1 MEYNQTLNFLITRL
15 PIYQRIGRV
24 AYKKDI
30 GNIIS
35 ACKKLKNPQNKFKSI
50 HIAGTNGKGSVAHIL
65 ASILQESGY
74 NTGLYTSPHL
84 KDFRERIK
92 INGNIISKKK
102 VNDFVSINKDTF
114 LKLQMSFFE
123 MTVAMAFNHFANEKV
138 DIAIIETGLGGRLDS
153 TNIINPII
161 SIITNIGLD
170 HTKLLGDSIEEIAK
184 EKAGIIKD
192 NTPII
197 IGSRQKKV
205 EYIFREVS
213 ESKNA
218 EIYFSD
224 IISNYKTDLKGNYQK
239 QNIST
244 ALKSIEILRKLN
256 WTISENNIND
266 GLMNVVKNT
275 GLYGR
280 WQIISKKPLTIC
292 DTAHNIDGIK
302 HIMKELKNTPHNNLH
317 FVFGTVNDKET
328 DSILSLL
335 PKNALY
341 YLCKANIERA
351 MDTNTLYKKAKDLNL
366 NCILFASVKEA
377 LAAAKKAAKNKDLI
391 LISGSTFVVAEAL

>member
-35 ACKKLKNPQNKFKSI
+35 ACKKLKNPQNNFKSI

-153 TNIINPII
+153 TNIINPMI

-239 QNIST
+239 KNIST
-244 ALKSIEILRKLN
+244 ALKSIEILRKLD

-302 HIMKELKNTPHNNLH
+302 HIMKELKNTPHSNLH

-366 NCILFASVKEA
+366 NCIPFASVKEA

>member
-1 MEYNQTLNFLITRL
+1 MDYNQTLNFLITRL

-114 LKLQMSFFE
+114 LKLEMSFFE
-123 MTVAMAFNHFANEKV
+123 MTVALAFNHFANEKV

-224 IISNYKTDLKGNYQK
+224 IISNYRTDLKGNYQK
-239 QNIST
+239 RNIST

-302 HIMKELKNTPHNNLH
+302 HIMQELKNTPHNNLH

-328 DSILSLL
+328 DLILSLL

-351 MDTNTLYKKAKDLNL
+351 MDTNTLYKKAKNLNL
-366 NCILFASVKEA
+366 NCIPFASVKEA

>member
-153 TNIINPII
+153 TNIINPMI

-244 ALKSIEILRKLN
+244 ALKSIEILRKLD

-366 NCILFASVKEA
+366 NCIPFASVKEA

>member
-1 MEYNQTLNFLITRL
+1 
-15 PIYQRIGRV
+15 
-24 AYKKDI
+24 
-30 GNIIS
+30 
-35 ACKKLKNPQNKFKSI
+35 
-50 HIAGTNGKGSVAHIL
+50 
-65 ASILQESGY
+65 
-74 NTGLYTSPHL
+74 
-84 KDFRERIK
+84 
-92 INGNIISKKK
+92 
-102 VNDFVSINKDTF
+102 
-114 LKLQMSFFE
+114 MSFFE
-123 MTVAMAFNHFANEKV
+123 MTVALAFNHFANEKV

-224 IISNYKTDLKGNYQK
+224 IISNYRTDLKGNYQK
-239 QNIST
+239 RNIST

-302 HIMKELKNTPHNNLH
+302 HIMQELKNTPHNNLH

-328 DSILSLL
+328 DLILSLL

-351 MDTNTLYKKAKDLNL
+351 MDTNTLYKKAKNLNL
-366 NCILFASVKEA
+366 NCIPFASVKEA

>member
-1 MEYNQTLNFLITRL
+1 MDYNQTLNFLLTRL

-35 ACKKLKNPQNKFKSI
+35 ACKKLKNPHNKFKSI

-65 ASILQESGY
+65 ASILQESGFS
-74 NTGLYTSPHL
+74 TGLYTSPHL

-92 INGNIISKKK
+92 INGNMIPKNK
-102 VNDFVSINKDTF
+102 VNEFVSINKETF
-114 LKLQMSFFE
+114 IKLKMSFFE
-123 MTVAMAFNHFANEKV
+123 MTVAMAFNHFENEKV
-138 DIAIIETGLGGRLDS
+138 DIAVIETGLGGRLDS
-153 TNIINPII
+153 TNIINPVL

-170 HTKLLGDSIEEIAK
+170 HTKLLGNSIEKIAK

-192 NTPII
+192 NTPVI
-197 IGSRQKKV
+197 IGSRQKKT
-205 EYIFREVS
+205 EYIFQEIS
-213 ESKNA
+213 EYKNA

-224 IISNYKTDLKGNYQK
+224 INSNYKTDLKGNYQK

-244 ALKSIEILRKLN
+244 ALKSIDILKDLN
-256 WTISENNIND
+256 WTISENNIKK
-266 GLMNVVKNT
+266 GLINVVKNT

-280 WQIISKKPLTIC
+280 WQIISKQPLTIC

-302 HIMKELKNTPHNNLH
+302 HIIQELKNTPHNNLH
-317 FVFGTVNDKET
+317 FVFGTVNDKQI
-328 DSILSLL
+328 DSMLKLL

-351 MDTNTLYKKAKDLNL
+351 MDTNTLYKKAKKLNL
-366 NCILFASVKEA
+366 NCITYTSVKKA
-377 LAAAKKAAKNKDLI
+377 LAAAKKKAKNKDLI
-391 LISGSTFVVAEAL
+391 LISGSTFVVAEVL

>member
-1 MEYNQTLNFLITRL
+1 MEYNQTLTFLITQL
-15 PIYQRIGRV
+15 PIYQRIGKA

-114 LKLQMSFFE
+114 LKLEMSFFE
-123 MTVAMAFNHFANEKV
+123 MTVALAFNHFANEKV

-224 IISNYKTDLKGNYQK
+224 IISNYRTDLKGNYQK
-239 QNIST
+239 RNIST

-302 HIMKELKNTPHNNLH
+302 HIMQELKNTPHNNLH

-328 DSILSLL
+328 DLILSLL

-351 MDTNTLYKKAKDLNL
+351 MDTNTLYKKAKNLNL
-366 NCILFASVKEA
+366 NCIPFASVKEA

>member
-1 MEYNQTLNFLITRL
+1 MEYNQTLNFLITQL
-15 PIYQRIGRV
+15 PIYQRIGKA

-114 LKLQMSFFE
+114 LKLEMSFFE
-123 MTVAMAFNHFANEKV
+123 MTVALAFNHFANEKV

-224 IISNYKTDLKGNYQK
+224 IISNYRTDLKGNYQK
-239 QNIST
+239 RNIST

-302 HIMKELKNTPHNNLH
+302 HIMQELKNTPHNNLH

-328 DSILSLL
+328 DLILSLL

-351 MDTNTLYKKAKDLNL
+351 MDTNTLYKKAKNLNL
-366 NCILFASVKEA
+366 NCIPFASVKEA

>member
-50 HIAGTNGKGSVAHIL
+50 HITGTNGKGSVAHIL

-114 LKLQMSFFE
+114 LKLQMSLFE

-153 TNIINPII
+153 TNIINPMI

-244 ALKSIEILRKLN
+244 ALKSIEILRKLD

-366 NCILFASVKEA
+366 NCIPFASVKEA

>member
-1 MEYNQTLNFLITRL
+1 MDYNQTLNFLITRL

-74 NTGLYTSPHL
+74 STGLYTSPHL

-102 VNDFVSINKDTF
+102 VNDFVSINKNTF

-123 MTVAMAFNHFANEKV
+123 MTVALAFNHFANEKV

-170 HTKLLGDSIEEIAK
+170 HTKLLGDSIEKIAK
-184 EKAGIIKD
+184 EKAGIIKN

-197 IGSRQKKV
+197 IGSRQKNV

-224 IISNYKTDLKGNYQK
+224 IIPNYKTDLKGNYQK
-239 QNIST
+239 RNIST

-266 GLMNVVKNT
+266 GLMNIVKNT

-302 HIMKELKNTPHNNLH
+302 HIIQELKNTPHNNLH

-351 MDTNTLYKKAKDLNL
+351 MDTNILYKKAKNLDLN
-366 NCILFASVKEA
+366 CSSFASVKEA

-391 LISGSTFVVAEAL
+391 LISGSTFVVAEVL